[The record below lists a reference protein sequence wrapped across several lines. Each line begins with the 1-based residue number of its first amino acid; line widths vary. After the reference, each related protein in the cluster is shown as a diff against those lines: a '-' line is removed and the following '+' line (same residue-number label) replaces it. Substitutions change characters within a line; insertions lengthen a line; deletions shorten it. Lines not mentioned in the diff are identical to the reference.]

1 APAAPRATRT
11 QHARAASPAHER
23 RELWALQD
31 VSFEAFPG
39 QAVGILGPNG
49 AGKST
54 VLKLIA
60 GISHPTTGK
69 LQVRGRLG
77 ALIEVGA
84 GIHPEL
90 TGREN
95 LYLYGSIIGLSR
107 SEINAKFD
115 RIVAFAELE
124 KFLDQPV
131 KKY

>member
-1 APAAPRATRT
+1 MTRT
-11 QHARAASPAHER
+11 LPTILLHQLSQRYTLRGARYRMLPE
-23 RELWALQD
+23 ELSGLW
-31 VSFEAFPG
+31 
-39 QAVGILGPNG
+39 
-49 AGKST
+49 
-54 VLKLIA
+54 
-60 GISHPTTGK
+60 

-124 KFLDQPV
+124 KFLDTPV
-131 KKY
+131 KKYSSGMQMRLAFAVAAHVEPDVLLVDEVLAV